1 MKRSIGDITRI
12 CQKYLTQKDLE
23 KIQKAFEFAQ
33 KAHQGQYRRNKDEFI
48 QHSLHT
54 ALTLA
59 QMGLDAETISGG
71 LLHDTVEDA
80 QINPKEIEKNFG
92 HQISNLV
99 WGITRVG
106 KVRLKKE
113 WANQELIDQK
123 LDDRTK
129 NQIENLRK
137 MFVAMAKDVRVVL
150 IKLADRLHNMET
162 LYALPAQKAKR
173 IATETLEIYAPL
185 AHRLGIGE
193 IKGKLEDLAFIYV
206 LPAEYRRIKSL
217 VGEKDQER
225 KTYIKKVIKA
235 IKKILK
241 SEEIEVLDID
251 GRAKH
256 LYSLYKKLKKHDND
270 ISKIY
275 DLMAVRMIASNASDC
290 YKILG
295 IIHEKYKPLPGYI
308 KDYISMPKPNG
319 YQSLHTTIF
328 CLDGRIC
335 EIQIRTK
342 KMHEHAEYGV
352 AAHWHYTNKIG
363 PKKDIE
369 QKGIF
374 APKKD
379 LGWIS
384 DLARWQEKL
393 KSPTEFKN
401 AIKLDFFSDRI
412 FAFTPQGDVKN
423 LPVGACPIDFA
434 YSIHT
439 EVGGHCQGARI
450 NGKMVSLDYE
460 LKNGDMVEIIKA
472 KRAHPR
478 QDWLKLIKT
487 AEARSKIRGYLR
499 KKEVI

>member
-1 MKRSIGDITRI
+1 MKRSLKDITKI
-12 CQKYLTQKDLE
+12 CEKYLSKKDLE
-23 KIQKAFEFAQ
+23 KIQKAFKFAQ
-33 KAHQGQYRRNKDEFI
+33 KAHQGQLRKNKDEFI
-48 QHSLHT
+48 QHPIHT

-59 QMGLDAETISGG
+59 EMGLDAETISAGF
-71 LLHDTVEDA
+71 LHDTVEDA

-92 HQISNLV
+92 RQISNLV
-99 WGITRVG
+99 LGITRVG

-113 WANQELIDQK
+113 LANQGLIDQK

-129 NQIENLRK
+129 SQIENLRK
-137 MFVAMAKDVRVVL
+137 MLVAMAKDIRVVL
-150 IKLADRLHNMET
+150 IKLADRLHNMHT

-173 IATETLEIYAPL
+173 IATETLEIYTPL

-193 IKGKLEDLAFIYV
+193 IKGQLEDLAFPYV

-225 KTYIKKVIKA
+225 KAYIEKVIQA
-235 IKKILK
+235 IRKILK
-241 SEEIEVLDID
+241 SEQIEILDID
-251 GRAKH
+251 GRAKY
-256 LYSLYKKLKKHDND
+256 LYSLYKKLQKYNNN

-275 DLMAVRMIASNASDC
+275 DLMAVRIITNNVSDC

-308 KDYISMPKPNG
+308 KDYISMPKPNS

-335 EIQIRTK
+335 EIQIRTE
-342 KMHEHAEYGV
+342 KMHEHAQYGV

-369 QKGIF
+369 QGGIF

-384 DLARWQEKL
+384 DLARWQRKL
-393 KSPTEFKN
+393 KSPTEFKKTL
-401 AIKLDFFSDRI
+401 KLDFFSDRI

-423 LPVGACPIDFA
+423 LPAGACPIDFA

-439 EVGGHCQGARI
+439 EVGDHCQGVRI

-487 AEARSKIRGYLR
+487 VEARSKIRGYLR
-499 KKEVI
+499 KKDMI